1 MESLWLLTRAW
12 NTGILLYSLAQYP
25 EAEKWC
31 GLGISFIRHLG
42 SLQESYQTQVQE
54 PGRRGL
60 RGWGRVREMS
70 EAELEVVA
78 TVERDRGGVIPP
90 HIGGRWGRGL
100 TSTDKHRASEVYVM
114 TCFNRGCRSVGHPSD
129 VAPLQRGTG
138 QVGPS
143 QEEPRHGRMT
153 RLGGGPLHLG

>member
-78 TVERDRGGVIPP
+78 VWVCSAFPSVSSG
-90 HIGGRWGRGL
+90 
-100 TSTDKHRASEVYVM
+100 
-114 TCFNRGCRSVGHPSD
+114 RSVVRAGSVEAED
-129 VAPLQRGTG
+129 G
-138 QVGPS
+138 
-143 QEEPRHGRMT
+143 
-153 RLGGGPLHLG
+153 